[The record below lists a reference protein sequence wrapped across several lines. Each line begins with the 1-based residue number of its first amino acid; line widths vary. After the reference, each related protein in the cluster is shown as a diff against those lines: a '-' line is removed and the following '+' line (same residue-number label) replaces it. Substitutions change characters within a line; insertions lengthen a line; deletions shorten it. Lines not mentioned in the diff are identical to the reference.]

1 LAESA
6 KPKGVLGAVSGI
18 RKIEAIIESLPMNRE
33 CKDRM
38 IDSSNPFDDED
49 EKDLSFYVCRLAT
62 RGGLSGPSA

>member
-1 LAESA
+1 
-6 KPKGVLGAVSGI
+6 
-18 RKIEAIIESLPMNRE
+18 MNRE